1 MLARQELFAG
11 VFLPGR
17 GLAFFGL
24 KPFSTMAYWAFCLL
38 RRGLLFGRRRVAPG
52 GLIVAL
58 TPCAGTIE
66 GMHTELVDL
75 LHLVDPVGPH
85 PVRVV
90 VRGLRYLRHPQLA
103 VEHVARDA
111 FGALPR
117 FGFGDDV
124 GDAVTGESKLTRV
137 VPVRVLVDD
146 AADVVRI
153 EWREDAVHYDL
164 RHRDLPAHRFAA
176 RFKIDGIG
184 ETLFSLRTRNPGQRQ
199 PLGGRVGPLVGAGHL
214 TLAGNALPGSAFVF
228 RRHRRQRRLFDVRIA

>member
-85 PVRVV
+85 PIRMV
-90 VRGLRYLRHPQLA
+90 VRGLRYFRHPQLA
-103 VEHVARDA
+103 VEHVAGDA
-111 FGALPR
+111 LGALP
-117 FGFGDDV
+117 GIGLGNDV
-124 GDAVTGESKLTRV
+124 RNAITGERELTGV
-137 VPVRVLVDD
+137 VAVSVLVDD
-146 AADVVRI
+146 SANIVRI
-153 EWREDAVHYDL
+153 ERREHAVHHNL
-164 RHRDLPAHRFAA
+164 RYRNLTAHGLAA
-176 RFKIDGIG
+176 RFKIHGVG
-184 ETLFSLRTRNPGQRQ
+184 ETLLCF
-199 PLGGRVGPLVGAGHL
+199 
-214 TLAGNALPGSAFVF
+214 
-228 RRHRRQRRLFDVRIA
+228 